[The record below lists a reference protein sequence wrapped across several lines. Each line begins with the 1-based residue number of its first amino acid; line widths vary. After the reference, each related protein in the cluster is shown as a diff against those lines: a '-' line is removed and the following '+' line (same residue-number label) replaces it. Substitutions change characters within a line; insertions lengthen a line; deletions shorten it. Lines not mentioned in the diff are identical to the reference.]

1 MVICEII
8 RLAEVVLTFLS
19 LAVSMILYKLDEE
32 PYTLS
37 LVFIY
42 TRLCPLYLEH
52 ILTRAIY
59 NNICQNRCPPHTLFS
74 FGKIWCHRSGVG

>member
-1 MVICEII
+1 MYIG
-8 RLAEVVLTFLS
+8 TFLS

-42 TRLCPLYLEH
+42 ARLCPLYLEH
-52 ILTRAIY
+52 ILTRAICY
-59 NNICQNRCPPHTLFS
+59 NIDAHYPHS
-74 FGKIWCHRSGVG
+74 IIW